1 MDGSGNTSA
10 EVLFSTNCSTKFY
23 KLDEK
28 ATSLWDNFKTNSKKL
43 QTKKSRHRSQ
53 EVKKQKVPEEMKN
66 GI

>member
-10 EVLFSTNCSTKFY
+10 EALFSTNCSTKFY

-28 ATSLWDNFKTNSKKL
+28 ATSLWVNFKTNSKRL
-43 QTKKSRHRSQ
+43 QKKKSEHRSQ
-53 EVKKQKVPEEMKN
+53 EVKKQKAPKEMKN